1 MSKNKQ
7 LSFIIIVSVFIAAL
21 CGFITTF
28 MNPKAEESDAIL
40 TSYYSD
46 ENGEKTNK
54 TEYTATDSIYSTI
67 ELKFPSNCKDLSKIS
82 LFDDEKF
89 GIQMILKKVIDEDGK
104 DITDKFG
111 YENLKSK
118 VGIYS
123 NDPILDEE
131 TFYQHTY
138 KFIFEEYVSDINL
151 LDENA
156 VNNIYT
162 LSHNYKVSFY
172 DKTSENNEITY
183 PSKEIS
189 TSIKIRDKE
198 DISVINVD
206 ETANVDSF
214 KPGDTITYSIKLSQ
228 ETETKKAIDLTMNM
242 SGFGIY
248 DKNSV
253 SVKDSTNRDVLFE
266 ASQNTKNDINIIIKE
281 DVVYGNPYTVT
292 FKVNVPSDI
301 KSKDGF
307 KGILSN
313 HLDIVGYGKT
323 STDNDFVL
331 NMENNTGS
339 GYTMDFKSDKNNYD
353 FDNIGTYTISL
364 KNEDKNISGY
374 FENGK
379 INVKFNNE
387 LSTDNYKITNV
398 SINNYDYTEKEYT
411 IEKNNDGFIINLP
424 SYKINGSFDLNITYT
439 ISFKDELL
447 SDSTFECT
455 ATISGKSIDPYTMS
469 TSVKINKK
477 DTLEIP
483 DDKPDYVEKSNYNI
497 QLTTDKDSYKN
508 GESMNCKLVIE
519 NKNEKTPENYRVKIS
534 HFGNYQIS
542 NVLFNNQ
549 VLGKDD
555 YTITEEDGYLIFK
568 LNNKDFIEN
577 DSIEIDYTI
586 EIKDVETNTIS
597 LTAEA
602 LSDNLASY
610 KFIKMVNINTKTTNN
625 DDKNSENK
633 NNNSEIKDDKNS
645 ENNISNNNQNGTNT
659 FEQNNQNDSQNV
671 KTTQTGDTNLPMM
684 IVSGIILFAC
694 GLYIINFIR
703 KKDN

>member
-1 MSKNKQ
+1 
-7 LSFIIIVSVFIAAL
+7 
-21 CGFITTF
+21 
-28 MNPKAEESDAIL
+28 
-40 TSYYSD
+40 
-46 ENGEKTNK
+46 
-54 TEYTATDSIYSTI
+54 
-67 ELKFPSNCKDLSKIS
+67 
-82 LFDDEKF
+82 
-89 GIQMILKKVIDEDGK
+89 
-104 DITDKFG
+104 
-111 YENLKSK
+111 
-118 VGIYS
+118 
-123 NDPILDEE
+123 
-131 TFYQHTY
+131 
-138 KFIFEEYVSDINL
+138 
-151 LDENA
+151 
-156 VNNIYT
+156 
-162 LSHNYKVSFY
+162 
-172 DKTSENNEITY
+172 
-183 PSKEIS
+183 
-189 TSIKIRDKE
+189 
-198 DISVINVD
+198 
-206 ETANVDSF
+206 
-214 KPGDTITYSIKLSQ
+214 
-228 ETETKKAIDLTMNM
+228 
-242 SGFGIY
+242 
-248 DKNSV
+248 
-253 SVKDSTNRDVLFE
+253 
-266 ASQNTKNDINIIIKE
+266 
-281 DVVYGNPYTVT
+281 
-292 FKVNVPSDI
+292 
-301 KSKDGF
+301 
-307 KGILSN
+307 
-313 HLDIVGYGKT
+313 
-323 STDNDFVL
+323 
-331 NMENNTGS
+331 
-339 GYTMDFKSDKNNYD
+339 
-353 FDNIGTYTISL
+353 
-364 KNEDKNISGY
+364 
-374 FENGK
+374 
-379 INVKFNNE
+379 
-387 LSTDNYKITNV
+387 
-398 SINNYDYTEKEYT
+398 
-411 IEKNNDGFIINLP
+411 
-424 SYKINGSFDLNITYT
+424 
-439 ISFKDELL
+439 
-447 SDSTFECT
+447 
-455 ATISGKSIDPYTMS
+455 MS